1 MMKVSEILTLV
12 DYDAIISI
20 CYTDIDRYSDSDY
33 YRLYEAA
40 VISPSTPIEEY
51 TIIRQ
56 TYGNK
61 EVAQLRVDMTDTLT
75 IIYKA

>member
-1 MMKVSEILTLV
+1 MTVNNILALT
-12 DYDAIISI
+12 DYDTIISI
-20 CYTDIDRYSDSDY
+20 CYCDKNWHGDSDE

-40 VISPSTPIEEY
+40 VISPNTPIDEY
-51 TIIRQ
+51 IQITRA
-56 TYGNK
+56 YGDK

>member
-1 MMKVSEILTLV
+1 MTVKDILALT
-12 DYDAIISI
+12 DYDTIISI
-20 CYTDIDRYSDSDY
+20 CYCDKDWHSDFDV

-40 VISPSTPIEEY
+40 VISPNTPIEEY
-51 TIIRQ
+51 LRIGQ

-61 EVAQLRVDMTDTLT
+61 EVAQLKVDMTDTLT

>member
-1 MMKVSEILTLV
+1 MTVKNILALT
-12 DYDAIISI
+12 DYDTIISI
-20 CYTDIDRYSDSDY
+20 CYCDKDYYSDSDG

-40 VISPSTPIEEY
+40 VISPDTPIEEY
-51 TIIRQ
+51 LEIGQ

-61 EVAQLRVDMTDTLT
+61 EVAQLRADMTDTLT

>member
-1 MMKVSEILTLV
+1 MIVKDILALT
-12 DYDAIISI
+12 DYDTTISI
-20 CYTDIDRYSDSDY
+20 CYKEE

-40 VISPSTPIEEY
+40 VISPNTSINEY
-51 TIIRQ
+51 LTIGQ

-61 EVAQLRVDMTDTLT
+61 EVAQLKVDMTDTLT